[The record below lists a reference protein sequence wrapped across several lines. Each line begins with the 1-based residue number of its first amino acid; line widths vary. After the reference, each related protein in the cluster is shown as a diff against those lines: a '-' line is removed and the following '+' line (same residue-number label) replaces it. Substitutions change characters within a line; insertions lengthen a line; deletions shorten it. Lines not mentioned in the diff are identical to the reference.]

1 MPTQEE
7 IKSHF
12 ENARAI
18 KCLNL
23 NAVVDVQSV
32 KDIIWNE
39 VKKGYFA
46 KNGIICFWLEKVGYA
61 EIVKFKK

>member
-32 KDIIWNE
+32 KDIIYNE
-39 VKKGYFA
+39 SKKGYFA
-46 KNGIICFWLEKVGYA
+46 KNGIICFWLENVGFA
-61 EIVKFKK
+61 QIVKLKK